1 MKKRI
6 WEEGPGRVRPKNVDE
21 LWDRI
26 VEVWNAIPPQTLI
39 NIRQSYR
46 TSRIDKLIAAQG
58 NRFEWNMHNWKSL
71 LLVLLKI
78 IGRLL
83 WKIIEL
89 YKCLEYQKLLVDHL
103 KSIYWIQLSNT

>member
-6 WEEGPGRVRPKNVDE
+6 WEEGPGMVRPKNVDE

-26 VEVWNAIPPQTLI
+26 VEVWNAIPPQMLI

-58 NRFEWNMHNWKSL
+58 NRFE
-71 LLVLLKI
+71 
-78 IGRLL
+78 
-83 WKIIEL
+83 
-89 YKCLEYQKLLVDHL
+89 
-103 KSIYWIQLSNT
+103 